1 MSLASLKRLAEVANL
16 ESGWQHI
23 GAEHR
28 AELVAVLAGRAAEW
42 TAFVGTV
49 RALEPT
55 LEAARAALRA
65 DARRLGKTKRE
76 REAALDRL
84 GAVMERAVR
93 ASVHL
98 VPSGS
103 GVHLGDGLILTCA
116 HCVDH
121 DDDDDDDDGDG
132 DGDAEPRVRDFTG
145 GSCRPPTRA
154 EKVRFDEARAAWRAR
169 RAARP
174 SSRRPSRRVG
184 RVKHCVAVGGAHQP
198 CVCVAADEA
207 SDLALLR
214 LAEPQRLPGLGRLAL
229 GAEGSD
235 AVGAAVLAVG
245 NPYDWDLEAPDG
257 AKPRRNG
264 FAPFWASA
272 GRIQGELD
280 AAVASQKGVGPQRH
294 SCWTCEPFSPLL
306 LFRRRNL

>member
-1 MSLASLKRLAEVANL
+1 M
-16 ESGWQHI
+16 
-23 GAEHR
+23 
-28 AELVAVLAGRAAEW
+28 
-42 TAFVGTV
+42 
-49 RALEPT
+49 
-55 LEAARAALRA
+55 
-65 DARRLGKTKRE
+65 
-76 REAALDRL
+76 
-84 GAVMERAVR
+84 
-93 ASVHL
+93 
-98 VPSGS
+98 
-103 GVHLGDGLILTCA
+103 
-116 HCVDH
+116 
-121 DDDDDDDDGDG
+121 
-132 DGDAEPRVRDFTG
+132 RVRRRRRG
-145 GSCRPPTRA
+145 ERP
-154 EKVRFDEARAAWRAR
+154 
-169 RAARP
+169 
-174 SSRRPSRRVG
+174 
-184 RVKHCVAVGGAHQP
+184 
-198 CVCVAADEA
+198 
-207 SDLALLR
+207 ALLR